1 MNHENDHQDVPASQE
16 PIHELRAHLD
26 FESESWAGT
35 EQTSES
41 STDNELKDGLNFW
54 HDAFDPAREMSAYH
68 RLAIEPMRMNDLLS
82 IWSFGSR
89 SNEGRNIILDCEVA
103 CAKVDD
109 PLEVLRTLHGRTVDL
124 VGCDTAEGLLILDDD
139 ALALYAAS
147 FEIHEL
153 QMVRVNGPVDR
164 GDITAMLENATGG
177 SSILEAEMRSD
188 CSAEWRLNG
197 PTIIESRNLDMIA
210 AALGADMARYVEAF
224 LGLEAGNIPRPPQ
237 ETMIQL
243 LARTNSILVSPEDTQ
258 IADASIEIGIRSDL
272 ESAIKSELVYLRPHG
287 IWQPREAA

>member
-1 MNHENDHQDVPASQE
+1 MTHEKDHQDRSPSQE

-26 FESESWAGT
+26 FESESWSGPEKTT
-35 EQTSES
+35 EC
-41 STDNELKDGLNFW
+41 STGKGAKEGLNFW
-54 HDAFDPAREMSAYH
+54 HDAFDPAKEMSAYH

-82 IWSFGSR
+82 IWSFGSK

-103 CAKVDD
+103 CAKVDE
-109 PLEVLRTLHGRTVDL
+109 PLEVLRTLHRHTVDL

-164 GDITAMLENATGG
+164 GDITAMLENATSGN
-177 SSILEAEMRSD
+177 SILEAEMRSD
-188 CSAEWRLNG
+188 CSAEWRLDG

>member
-1 MNHENDHQDVPASQE
+1 MNHESDHQGMPSSQE

-26 FESESWAGT
+26 FESESWSG
-35 EQTSES
+35 SEKS
-41 STDNELKDGLNFW
+41 SEKTIKGGINDHLNFW
-54 HDAFDPAREMSAYH
+54 HDAFDASREMSAYH

-82 IWSFGSR
+82 VWSFGST
-89 SNEGRNIILDCEVA
+89 SNEGRNIILDCEVS

-109 PLEVLRTLHGRTVDL
+109 PLEVLRTLHRRTVEL

-164 GDITAMLENATGG
+164 GDITAMLENATSGN
-177 SSILEAEMRSD
+177 SILEAEMRSD
-188 CSAEWRLNG
+188 CSTEWRLDG

-224 LGLEAGNIPRPPQ
+224 LGVEAGNIPRPPQ

-243 LARTNSILVSPEDTQ
+243 LARTNSILVSPQDTQ
-258 IADASIEIGIRSDL
+258 IADASIEIGIRSDV
-272 ESAIKSELVYLRPHG
+272 ESAIKSELVFLRPYG

>member
-1 MNHENDHQDVPASQE
+1 MTHESDRQGMPASQE

-26 FESESWAGT
+26 FESESWT
-35 EQTSES
+35 EPDTGSGKAC
-41 STDNELKDGLNFW
+41 DGNRNEALNFW
-54 HDAFDPAREMSAYH
+54 QDAFDPAREMSAYH

-82 IWSFGSR
+82 VWNFGST

-103 CAKVDD
+103 CARVDD
-109 PLEVLRTLHGRTVDL
+109 PLAVLRTLHRRTVDL
-124 VGCDTAEGLLILDDD
+124 VGRDTAEGLLILDDD
-139 ALALYAAS
+139 ALALYVAS

-177 SSILEAEMRSD
+177 NSILEAEMRSE
-188 CSAEWRLNG
+188 CSAEWRIDG

-243 LARTNSILVSPEDTQ
+243 LARTNSILVSPQDTL
-258 IADASIEIGIRSDL
+258 IADASIEIGIRSDMK
-272 ESAIKSELVYLRPHG
+272 SAIQSELVFLRPHG

>member
-1 MNHENDHQDVPASQE
+1 MNHESEHQGMPASQE

-26 FESESWAGT
+26 FESESW
-35 EQTSES
+35 SEPEKNHES
-41 STDNELKDGLNFW
+41 GSGDEVTDHMNFW
-54 HDAFDPAREMSAYH
+54 HDAFDPAKEMSAYH

-82 IWSFGSR
+82 VWRFGSN
-89 SNEGRNIILDCEVA
+89 SNVGRNIILDCEVA
-103 CAKVDD
+103 SAKVDD
-109 PLEVLRTLHGRTVDL
+109 PLAVLRELHRRTVDL
-124 VGCDTAEGLLILDDD
+124 VGRHTAEGLLVLDDD

-147 FEIHEL
+147 FDIQEL

-164 GDITAMLENATGG
+164 GDITAMLENATCGN
-177 SSILEAEMRSD
+177 SILEAEMRSE
-188 CSAEWRLNG
+188 CSVEWRLNG

-224 LGLEAGNIPRPPQ
+224 LGLETGKIPHPPQ

-243 LARTNSILVSPEDTQ
+243 LARTNSIVVSPQDTQ
-258 IADASIEIGIRSDL
+258 IAEASIEIGIRSD
-272 ESAIKSELVYLRPHG
+272 EKGAIKSELVFLRPHG